1 MIKKVLTYIFIILIV
16 ALGIQFVVNFL
27 KTEHDIDYILSV
39 DGDNANVNEI
49 YRKSGDIDYYFL
61 NIEYKGNKYFFEIDN
76 YFNKQKEIVQNIT
89 ISKFDDYLCMS
100 LEYIDDLNS
109 MPLCSKDGNLYSYIS
124 LNSKYDFS
132 SIIKDYQ
139 FKDTSEISSYSD
151 LTINKDFLYDN
162 ENLLIYNYKEIIKIK
177 NNDIN
182 QLTFSTYDDYK
193 NTYGTLVGEYYV
205 IPKNNNTPEY
215 SAYMTYNLTNDVIK
229 SLELPEK
236 MSRQIY
242 INGVYD
248 NKLYVF
254 DKSNLRQYEIDPSN
268 NEITIVGTKDK
279 SGILYKDGALTTV
292 SVQELNSDVI
302 TFSED
307 ISAYSNIDYDEIY
320 VLDKYAIYLKG
331 NNFYKVYKDQI
342 DNPILLFSESN
353 FKEVKVREGKI
364 YYIKNDSLYRY
375 DDYGILQLVKREE
388 FKYNSQN
395 IFDVYIA
402 ED

>member
-39 DGDNANVNEI
+39 DGENANINEI

-76 YFNKQKEIVQNIT
+76 YFNKQKEIIQNIT